1 MDTLAAQKR
10 VYQNK
15 IDKGFDTS
23 NMDLQFLYMHSEV
36 TEAFEAFHNKGDL
49 GLELAD
55 IAIYVLGFAEMQGI
69 NLGEEIEKKMA
80 INERRTYVEVDG
92 VWTKI
97 EGAID

>member
-15 IDKGFDTS
+15 INQGFNTTD
-23 NMDLQFLYMHSEV
+23 MYLQFLYLHTEVSEAV
-36 TEAFEAFHNKGDL
+36 EAYDKKKDDF

-55 IAIYVLGFAEMQGI
+55 IAIYLLGIAEMQGI
-69 NLGEEIEKKMA
+69 NLGEEIEKKME
-80 INERRTYVEVDG
+80 INEKRRYVEVDG

-97 EGAID
+97 EGKV